1 MTLGMLWCVIV
12 WEIAMFSRLRRL
24 LRAAGRDAVVLW
36 YACRNPA
43 TPISVKLI
51 AALLAVYVV
60 SPIDLV
66 PDTIP
71 ILGWIDDVA
80 LLGLG
85 IPAVLKLVPSN
96 SLSQASIA
104 AEKFLSK
111 WKFWRAKS

>member
-1 MTLGMLWCVIV
+1 
-12 WEIAMFSRLRRL
+12 MFSRLRRL
-24 LRAAGRDAVVLW
+24 LRAVGRDAVVLW

-43 TPISVKLI
+43 TPVSVKLI

-80 LLGLG
+80 LLGFG
-85 IPAVLKLVPSN
+85 IPAVLKLVPN
-96 SLSQASIA
+96 DSLRQANMA
-104 AEKFLSK
+104 AENLLSK
-111 WKFWRAKS
+111 WKFWRARS